1 MWFYDIKYE
10 NTGLSIMSTP
20 LYNVNI
26 MKNVRILEKFKP
38 IHDSI
43 DLDRMNT
50 VYLEYTYELNIDKM

>member
-1 MWFYDIKYE
+1 
-10 NTGLSIMSTP
+10 MSTP

-43 DLDRMNT
+43 DLDRMNM
-50 VYLEYTYELNIDKM
+50 VYLGYTYELNIDKM